1 MGPRRAPPRALPR
14 SLALLLLLLLL
25 LGVFPRPARA
35 LRPNAL
41 RPRLRASP
49 RNARAHLARR
59 VRALDAI
66 ASTEEDAPPPRPPPP
81 ARFLAQR
88 LDHNDPAES
97 RTWRQRYFLNDAWFL
112 NDARPRRRRRLGEEE
127 DGDGEQDASASDATE
142 DAKNTSATAAA
153 RASPA
158 IVFLCVGGE
167 GPALRATV
175 VTIGDAH
182 CALAVETARR
192 RNALVV
198 ALEHRFYGASQV
210 RANANAS
217 LRANVALLMFLP
229 THQSPRAR
237 LPAAHRR
244 LIDGVAQEV
253 PLVVASAR
261 GHRALRDARERD
273 VRTFR
278 RRRALDRVRRQLPGR
293 AGVVVAAQ
301 GALESI

>member
-88 LDHNDPAES
+88 LDHHDPADA
-97 RTWRQRYFLNDAWFL
+97 RTWRQRYFLNDAWFPR
-112 NDARPRRRRRLGEEE
+112 ARPREGRRRLGEEE
-127 DGDGEQDASASDATE
+127 DGDGLEDASASDATE
-142 DAKNTSATAAA
+142 DANTSATAAA

-217 LRANVALLMFLP
+217 LRANVALLVFF
-229 THQSPRAR
+229 THLLGSTFDRVPFRLTDEDVFTDSSISSRAPPRSP
-237 LPAAHRR
+237 P
-244 LIDGVAQEV
+244 E
-253 PLVVASAR
+253 
-261 GHRALRDARERD
+261 
-273 VRTFR
+273 TYR
-278 RRRALDRVRRQLPGR
+278 RRRSGGTSRRRKRSGTSR
-293 AGVVVAAQ
+293 T
-301 GALESI
+301 S